1 MEAGSVVRAVF
12 EFLPSVSEEL
22 PLFPGDVIEVLS
34 VVDEFWL
41 LGNKD
46 GVTGNVSGVIITVNR
61 KCFLKYIFGPDTLC
75 AGESNC
81 KVQKCTIH
89 SGQDVNPTC
98 VRHCSLASSALEGS
112 NSQESP

>member
-22 PLFPGDVIEVLS
+22 PLFTGDVIEVLG

-46 GVTGNVSGVIITVNR
+46 GVTGKVS
-61 KCFLKYIFGPDTLC
+61 DLC
-75 AGESNC
+75 GGAFKTKMGYRLLQLHGTTNLLFIKTNLAG
-81 KVQKCTIH
+81 KM
-89 SGQDVNPTC
+89 
-98 VRHCSLASSALEGS
+98 
-112 NSQESP
+112 

>member
-1 MEAGSVVRAVF
+1 MVRAVF

-46 GVTGNVSGVIITVNR
+46 GVTGEGRGVNGIAELKKVLGTHRPLFQVLFRRQKKNWSILPR
-61 KCFLKYIFGPDTLC
+61 FLEY
-75 AGESNC
+75 
-81 KVQKCTIH
+81 
-89 SGQDVNPTC
+89 
-98 VRHCSLASSALEGS
+98 
-112 NSQESP
+112 

>member
-22 PLFPGDVIEVLS
+22 PLFTGDVIEVLS

-46 GVTGNVSGVIITVNR
+46 GVTGQFPTTFVESVTIPGT
-61 KCFLKYIFGPDTLC
+61 K
-75 AGESNC
+75 AGENLYVC
-81 KVQKCTIH
+81 IN
-89 SGQDVNPTC
+89 DFN
-98 VRHCSLASSALEGS
+98 SAEAGNLPLKRGIYSVLLVLNMPNFHFLNGCHLEKS
-112 NSQESP
+112 

>member
-22 PLFPGDVIEVLS
+22 PLFTGDVIEVLS

-46 GVTGNVSGVIITVNR
+46 GVTGKLSLCIFIEDKPVWLNISVKKLEFVCY
-61 KCFLKYIFGPDTLC
+61 KELKSY
-75 AGESNC
+75 
-81 KVQKCTIH
+81 
-89 SGQDVNPTC
+89 
-98 VRHCSLASSALEGS
+98 
-112 NSQESP
+112 

>member
-22 PLFPGDVIEVLS
+22 PLFTGDVIEVLS

-46 GVTGNVSGVIITVNR
+46 GVTGQFPSTFVEEV
-61 KCFLKYIFGPDTLC
+61 
-75 AGESNC
+75 
-81 KVQKCTIH
+81 TIP
-89 SGQDVNPTC
+89 STRPGDRLYVCINDF
-98 VRHCSLASSALEGS
+98 SSAEPANLS
-112 NSQESP
+112 LKRA

>member
-46 GVTGNVSGVIITVNR
+46 GVTGKVSGVIIIVYKPLWLSVSVLNYNHR
-61 KCFLKYIFGPDTLC
+61 KQHGKSYF
-75 AGESNC
+75 
-81 KVQKCTIH
+81 
-89 SGQDVNPTC
+89 PTTRKTGLSF
-98 VRHCSLASSALEGS
+98 VLV
-112 NSQESP
+112 

>member
-22 PLFPGDVIEVLS
+22 PLFPGDVIEVLG

-46 GVTGNVSGVIITVNR
+46 GVTGKVSGVNITE
-61 KCFLKYIFGPDTLC
+61 YIPL
-75 AGESNC
+75 
-81 KVQKCTIH
+81 
-89 SGQDVNPTC
+89 
-98 VRHCSLASSALEGS
+98 
-112 NSQESP
+112 